1 MQHGGHSNAYTAAEH
16 TNYHFDVSADYLEE
30 ALDRYSFSDRFKFFY
45 KTYCL

>member
-30 ALDRYSFSDRFKFFY
+30 ALDRYLSTDRF
-45 KTYCL
+45 